1 MSILKSIQA
10 SKENVAPTF
19 NEPHSPAIRIW
30 HWTFFLVLTA
40 SLVTV
45 LLGSTFFRTKQN
57 IAGVQSQLQESG
69 AMVSKDQ
76 ARGIAH
82 MYSDKLWE
90 LHTIIGYVICG
101 LLLSR
106 VIIEITQPGE
116 EKLAIKLRKAI
127 GFQSGSPSEQKEK
140 QHYIQVKWTYIIFYC
155 AILTMALTGLGLA
168 FEDVP
173 VFKSWHGTITQVHSF
188 VQYLIYGF
196 ILIHLAGV
204 IKSDLGNHKGLVSG
218 MIHGKKRI

>member
-1 MSILKSIQA
+1 MSILQSMQA
-10 SKENVAPTF
+10 SKENAAPTF

-45 LLGSTFFRTKQN
+45 LLGLTLFRTKQN

-90 LHTIIGYVICG
+90 LHTIIGYVLFG
-101 LLLSR
+101 LLLTR
-106 VIIEITQPGE
+106 VIIEIAQPGE
-116 EKLAIKLRKAI
+116 EKLAVKLRKAM
-127 GFQSGSPSEQKEK
+127 GFQSPNPAEQKEK
-140 QHYIQVKWTYIIFYC
+140 QHYIQVKWTYIVFYC

-173 VFKSWHGTITQVHSF
+173 VLKNWNGTLTQVHSI
-188 VQYLIYGF
+188 VQYFIYGF

-218 MIHGKKRI
+218 MIHGRKRM